1 MTGTVWVTYWL
12 AYSLGPGGDMALMP
26 DSGAILL
33 AVIIAIP
40 MVAEL
45 NRSRRRD

>member
-1 MTGTVWVTYWL
+1 
-12 AYSLGPGGDMALMP
+12 MALMP

-33 AVIIAIP
+33 VGIIAIP

-45 NRSRRRD
+45 IRSRRRD